1 MNNDF
6 EFPIHLAARSG
17 NEEIVKLLNKYDA
30 TVNVRN
36 RIYWTPLFYSV
47 SSGNLRVVRIL
58 INHEDED
65 FSLNDM
71 DAQGR
76 TVFHVCAK
84 NGKYSPS
91 TSTTFK
97 FIHLN
102 P

>member
-1 MNNDF
+1 M
-6 EFPIHLAARSG
+6 IITG
-17 NEEIVKLLNKYDA
+17 NEDIVKLLNKYDA

-47 SSGNLRVVRIL
+47 LSGKEGVVKAL

-71 DAQGR
+71 DAQGK

-84 NGKYSPS
+84 KGNSKQ
-91 TSTTFK
+91 
-97 FIHLN
+97 LN
-102 P
+102 ISINFTG